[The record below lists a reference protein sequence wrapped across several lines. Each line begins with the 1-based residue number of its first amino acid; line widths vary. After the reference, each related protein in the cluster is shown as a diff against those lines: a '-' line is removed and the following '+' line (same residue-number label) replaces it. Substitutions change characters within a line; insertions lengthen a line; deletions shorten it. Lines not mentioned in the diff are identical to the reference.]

1 LSDRVL
7 SQPTDAAG
15 SHLATRPVIVKPEK
29 RRAAQNLTL
38 LAAVV
43 LVCSIAQINWRR
55 LALLNHSG
63 GIQAD
68 RR

>member
-1 LSDRVL
+1 
-7 SQPTDAAG
+7 
-15 SHLATRPVIVKPEK
+15 VIVKPEK
-29 RRAAQNLTL
+29 RRCAQNLSHV
-38 LAAVV
+38 AAVL
-43 LVCSIAQINWRR
+43 LVCGIAQINWRR